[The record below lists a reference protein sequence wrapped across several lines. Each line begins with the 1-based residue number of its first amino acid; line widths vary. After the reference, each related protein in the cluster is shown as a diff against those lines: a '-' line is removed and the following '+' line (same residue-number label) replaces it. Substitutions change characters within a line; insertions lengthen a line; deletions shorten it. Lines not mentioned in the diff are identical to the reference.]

1 MARAPPSNTLEPTVL
16 IASSAAAIRAAGF
29 CASSWPFFQSS
40 DCAREAGEEYEF
52 TQFHYPGG

>member
-16 IASSAAAIRAAGF
+16 IASSAAIRAAGF

-52 TQFHYPGG
+52 TQFHYPGR